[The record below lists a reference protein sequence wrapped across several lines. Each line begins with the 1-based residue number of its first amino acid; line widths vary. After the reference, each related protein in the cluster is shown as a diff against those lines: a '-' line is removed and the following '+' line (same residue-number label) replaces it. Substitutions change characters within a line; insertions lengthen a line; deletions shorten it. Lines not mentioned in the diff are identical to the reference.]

1 MATKKKVLLEQETP
15 VPENTAP
22 ADGTI
27 SSAGPPADARRRLT
41 VTIECAAGLYG
52 SDQ

>member
-22 ADGTI
+22 RGRYHFFRW
-27 SSAGPPADARRRLT
+27 PPG
-41 VTIECAAGLYG
+41 CGGGAA
-52 SDQ
+52 

>member
-27 SSAGPPADARRRLT
+27 SSVAPRLMRRRRLT
-41 VTIECAAGLYG
+41 VTI
-52 SDQ
+52 

>member
-27 SSAGPPADARRRLT
+27 LPLAPRLMRRRRLT
-41 VTIECAAGLYG
+41 VTI
-52 SDQ
+52 

>member
-27 SSAGPPADARRRLT
+27 SSVAPPRLMRRRRLT
-41 VTIECAAGLYG
+41 VTI
-52 SDQ
+52 

>member
-22 ADGTI
+22 ADGTKLLLQ
-27 SSAGPPADARRRLT
+27 DKVL
-41 VTIECAAGLYG
+41 
-52 SDQ
+52 

>member
-27 SSAGPPADARRRLT
+27 SSAAPRLMRRRRLT
-41 VTIECAAGLYG
+41 VTI
-52 SDQ
+52 

>member
-27 SSAGPPADARRRLT
+27 SSAGPPAEKGGACGRSRTWR
-41 VTIECAAGLYG
+41 E
-52 SDQ
+52 

>member
-27 SSAGPPADARRRLT
+27 SSAGPPADA
-41 VTIECAAGLYG
+41 AAPPD
-52 SDQ
+52 SDDLSAQIGRAHV